1 MLIHLHK
8 QATTTPKVR
17 AAIQASG
24 EPASALAARFGTTE
38 QTVYKW
44 KHRDSVHDRSHTP
57 HRLQTTLTPAQ
68 EAVAVALRTTLLVS
82 LDDLLAVVREFL
94 NPNASR
100 SGLDR
105 CLRRHGVGNLRD
117 LKAKAPTPKHSAFKA
132 YEPGYIHID
141 VKYLPQMADEASRR
155 YLFVAI
161 DRATRWVFIR
171 VFKAKT
177 AANARRFL
185 RDLERACPLRIRTI
199 LTDNGKEF
207 TDRLFGL
214 RKRAATG
221 EHEFGKLC
229 AALDIE
235 HRLTPPKSPQTNGMV
250 ERFNG
255 RIEEVLQSHHFRS
268 GEELETT
275 LHRYVW
281 LYNQQLPQSALGSK
295 TPLQAMK
302 DWHKLKP
309 ELFKKQPY
317 YLTGCDTYAMVR
329 DTNAI
334 FLLDEPESHF
344 NPIWRV
350 KFFQRLLDMTGNRG
364 NQEVLL
370 TTHAPFVPSDMP
382 REQVMIFS
390 RRAETGKVDVLEPSI
405 ETFGATFDRILEACF
420 NIRPPNS
427 FIAEKQI
434 EELLASDNVEKIEAG
449 FQELGPSTGKAVLA
463 DHLRKL
469 KNNIA

>member
-1 MLIHLHK
+1 
-8 QATTTPKVR
+8 
-17 AAIQASG
+17 
-24 EPASALAARFGTTE
+24 
-38 QTVYKW
+38 
-44 KHRDSVHDRSHTP
+44 
-57 HRLQTTLTPAQ
+57 
-68 EAVAVALRTTLLVS
+68 
-82 LDDLLAVVREFL
+82 
-94 NPNASR
+94 
-100 SGLDR
+100 
-105 CLRRHGVGNLRD
+105 
-117 LKAKAPTPKHSAFKA
+117 
-132 YEPGYIHID
+132 
-141 VKYLPQMADEASRR
+141 MADETSRR

-221 EHEFGKLC
+221 AHEFDTLC
-229 AALDIE
+229 AALGIE

-268 GEELETT
+268 GEEVETT

-281 LYNQQLPQSALGSK
+281 LYNQQLPQSALSSK

-317 YLTGCDTYAMVR
+317 YIPR
-329 DTNAI
+329 
-334 FLLDEPESHF
+334 
-344 NPIWRV
+344 
-350 KFFQRLLDMTGNRG
+350 
-364 NQEVLL
+364 
-370 TTHAPFVPSDMP
+370 SD
-382 REQVMIFS
+382 
-390 RRAETGKVDVLEPSI
+390 K
-405 ETFGATFDRILEACF
+405 
-420 NIRPPNS
+420 
-427 FIAEKQI
+427 
-434 EELLASDNVEKIEAG
+434 
-449 FQELGPSTGKAVLA
+449 
-463 DHLRKL
+463 
-469 KNNIA
+469 